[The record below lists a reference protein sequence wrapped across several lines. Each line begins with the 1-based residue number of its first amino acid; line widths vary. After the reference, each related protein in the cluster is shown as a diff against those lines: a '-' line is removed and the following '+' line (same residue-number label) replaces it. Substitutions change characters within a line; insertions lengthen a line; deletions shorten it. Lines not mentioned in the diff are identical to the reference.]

1 MALGDDVLIPSLV
14 AAGVL
19 LGLNLYV
26 STLAYALRAYSRA
39 RLAERLPEQDNRAWL
54 DWLDEHESA
63 AQMAT
68 SLTRLL
74 FNFGIVLFVIDWHFE
89 TSQSTAAIG
98 ATTLL
103 PPVAGTLGVLAITN
117 IGIAHALAFYAG
129 EAILARS
136 LNVIRIVYLL
146 LWPIMQ
152 LLRGVEF
159 VVRRLLGISEV
170 TAEEETERAEEE
182 ILDAVSEGKALGAV
196 DEEQEDM
203 IEAIFALHD
212 TVVSAIMTPRTDI
225 VALESNASYDQ
236 VRECVIEAGH
246 SRIPV
251 FEETLD
257 AIVGVLYVKDL
268 VRLTDRDEFKM
279 ETMLRSVPYVP
290 ETKTIDALLRDFRQ
304 RRIHMAIVLDEYGGT
319 AGLVTIEDIL
329 EEVVGEIDDEYDAS
343 TPPPINRLDA
353 DTLEVDG
360 RVHVSEVNEELDL
373 DNGHGLPEDGD
384 YETIGGFVFTRLG
397 KIPGPG
403 EKVEHENISVTV
415 LSAEPRRINRLRIH
429 VKREVQRQAG

>member
-1 MALGDDVLIPSLV
+1 VENLGLISLV
-14 AAGVL
+14 AALLL

-39 RLAERLPEQDNRAWL
+39 RLAERLSEADNRLWL
-54 DWLDEHESA
+54 DWLDEQESA
-63 AQMAT
+63 VQMAT
-68 SLTRLL
+68 SFARLGLNFAILL
-74 FNFGIVLFVIDWHFE
+74 FAVDWYFE
-89 TSQSTAAIG
+89 GSTATIS
-98 ATTLL
+98 TLTLL
-103 PPVAGTLGVLAITN
+103 PLVLSLLAALAITN

-136 LNVIRIVYLL
+136 LNVVRGVLL
-146 LWPIMQ
+146 ALWPVTRMLAGI
-152 LLRGVEF
+152 EF
-159 VVRRLLGISEV
+159 VVRRLLGKSES
-170 TAEEETERAEEE
+170 TAAEESERAEEE
-182 ILDAVSEGKALGAV
+182 ILDAVSEGKAIGAV

-203 IEAIFALHD
+203 IEAIFSLHD
-212 TVVSAIMTPRTDI
+212 TAVSAIMTPRTDI
-225 VALESNASYDQ
+225 IALDVSATYDD
-236 VRECVIEAGH
+236 VRKLVLEAGH

-268 VRLTDRDEFKM
+268 VRLSDSSEFEM
-279 ETMLRSVPYVP
+279 RSMLRSVPYVP

-343 TPPPINRLDA
+343 TPPPISKIDD

-373 DNGHGLPEDGD
+373 ENGNGLPEDGD
-384 YETIGGFVFTRLG
+384 YETIGGFVFTHLG
-397 KIPGPG
+397 KIPDAG
-403 EKVEHENISVTV
+403 EKVQHENISVTV

-429 VKREVQRQAG
+429 VAREQQRQAG